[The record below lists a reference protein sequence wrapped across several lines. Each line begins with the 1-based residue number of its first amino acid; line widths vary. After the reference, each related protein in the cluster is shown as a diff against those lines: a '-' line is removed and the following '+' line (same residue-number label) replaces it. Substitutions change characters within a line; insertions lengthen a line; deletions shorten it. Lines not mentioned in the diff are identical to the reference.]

1 MRTIERA
8 VISAIG
14 SLCLI
19 GSASAADMT
28 GAQIKELLSGNS
40 IYLENTASSS
50 GGAGQGVIYF
60 AADGSALFKTAKGAT
75 LHGTW
80 TVKENTQCV
89 DWKEQPNN
97 PCSRYD
103 KTGDT
108 ITIINIATGQPR
120 GKIVKT
126 VAGNAEKIGP

>member
-14 SLCLI
+14 SIFLI
-19 GSASAADMT
+19 GSATAADLT
-28 GAQIKELLSGNS
+28 GAQIKELLSGNT
-40 IYLENTASSS
+40 IYLENTATSS

-60 AADGSALFKTAKGAT
+60 AADGSALFKTAKGVI

-80 TVKENTQCV
+80 AIKENTQCV

-103 KTGDT
+103 KQGDT
-108 ITIINIATGQPR
+108 ITVINVVTGQSR

-126 VAGNAEKIGP
+126 APGNAEKIGP